1 MFVGGLF
8 AGVKIKTRIIDDN
21 LAIYI
26 YIYHSYIECRDD
38 NHTVAG

>member
-8 AGVKIKTRIIDDN
+8 AGVKFTTRIIDDN

-26 YIYHSYIECRDD
+26 YYSYIECRDD
-38 NHTVAG
+38 NHTVVG